1 MSEYYTKQGY
11 HITHI
16 STDTELS
23 YVSCFFTSHSSS
35 SRSLAIM
42 HLAEHILIN
51 VFRNLI
57 NSDNGAELTYQY
69 AGAYTTKEYMC
80 IYTYDF
86 RHIYTTIS
94 VILKFLSMIANGSIS
109 KDLIKHYMRHEI
121 KNIQNELLKK
131 KPIVSHKFE
140 QLLYNSNYI
149 ADNDDINTITAEEIL
164 QYIQQLN
171 LKVNIVIVGKFNRES
186 LCLFDY
192 SCAELEEM
200 PISVASSS
208 SSIIAKDSFPFQ
220 MAVRL
225 PKVYSTSDYLVAQVF
240 QFYFRDKLKEQPCFF
255 DLSTSLRVLQQGE
268 AYVYGE
274 GMSRDFNHRI
284 DEDCVMFWIENINI
298 FELKKIYE
306 EVRYRM
312 LLTLDHLDVQAM
324 WAYKSYCFSG
334 TSSTKEDIS
343 CYELRQE
350 EICEYTKRLR
360 KEIKVIFNE

>member
-1 MSEYYTKQGY
+1 MNFSGLDGRHAEGECYSHCSAAIHYV
-11 HITHI
+11 
-16 STDTELS
+16 LS
-23 YVSCFFTSHSSS
+23 VD
-35 SRSLAIM
+35 RQDRI
-42 HLAEHILIN
+42 
-51 VFRNLI
+51 
-57 NSDNGAELTYQY
+57 
-69 AGAYTTKEYMC
+69 
-80 IYTYDF
+80 
-86 RHIYTTIS
+86 
-94 VILKFLSMIANGSIS
+94 
-109 KDLIKHYMRHEI
+109 
-121 KNIQNELLKK
+121 
-131 KPIVSHKFE
+131 
-140 QLLYNSNYI
+140 
-149 ADNDDINTITAEEIL
+149 
-164 QYIQQLN
+164 
-171 LKVNIVIVGKFNRES
+171 
-186 LCLFDY
+186 CL
-192 SCAELEEM
+192 
-200 PISVASSS
+200 
-208 SSIIAKDSFPFQ
+208 
-220 MAVRL
+220 
-225 PKVYSTSDYLVAQVF
+225 
-240 QFYFRDKLKEQPCFF
+240 QPCFF